1 MSRGAYILMA
11 LASAAG
17 AAGVIES
24 AAAAHGNPDPLLVTS
39 AHFLMIDA
47 AASIAITGFA
57 LNVPRGR
64 CCFLIAAAILLGGGL
79 LFCADLSVH
88 VFTGHRLFPFAA
100 PVGGTLMIVGWLVA
114 SVAALRFV
122 FARATPES

>member
-1 MSRGAYILMA
+1 MSRSAYVLMA

-24 AAAAHGNPDPLLVTS
+24 AAAAHGNHDPLLLSS

-57 LNVPRGR
+57 LNAPRGR
-64 CCFLIAAAILLGGGL
+64 PCFLIAAAILLGGGL
-79 LFCADLSVH
+79 LFCADLTTRVAS
-88 VFTGHRLFPFAA
+88 GHHLFPFAA
-100 PVGGTLMIVGWLVA
+100 PIGGTAMILGWLVA
-114 SVAALRFV
+114 AVAAIIAAV
-122 FARATPES
+122 SARKGE